1 MHGNVIHDNIFAKH
15 QEYITCFACHWVH
28 CWFFRYPPQSIRY
41 QSSHWWPSSHWSTIH
56 IVFVEALVLFWFSLA
71 LDTLSQEVQRA
82 VLQQSRF
89 HICCITHQTEPE
101 IWFEVKNFSSLYMV
115 ASKFSG
121 IKLLWNTSFKYLIH
135 SQSVISFYWRN
146 SFRHW
151 PFLKSTKAQYK

>member
-101 IWFEVKNFSSLYMV
+101 IWFEVKNFSSAVYG
-115 ASKFSG
+115 SKQVFRYQVVMEY
-121 IKLLWNTSFKYLIH
+121 ILQIPDT
-135 SQSVISFYWRN
+135 QSVC
-146 SFRHW
+146 H
-151 PFLKSTKAQYK
+151 